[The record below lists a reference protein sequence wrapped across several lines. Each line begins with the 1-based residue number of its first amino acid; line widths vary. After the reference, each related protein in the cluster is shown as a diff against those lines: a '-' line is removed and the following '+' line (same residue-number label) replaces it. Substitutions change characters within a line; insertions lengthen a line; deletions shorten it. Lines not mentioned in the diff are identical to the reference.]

1 MALSLFSPFEGT
13 LDNLW
18 HRSLDWDSMLY
29 EPVSMDLTEQDKEF
43 NMAVRPG
50 PDFSKDKLDV
60 TIEDDIFT
68 VKGEFKQEQSTA
80 SGSSKKF
87 SSFSRSIRLPD
98 TVDQD
103 KIKAEFK
110 GGVLN
115 ITLPKKA
122 GVPPQKKAKQITIA

>member
-1 MALSLFSPFEGT
+1 MKRRKKRGQTWQMGA
-13 LDNLW
+13 
-18 HRSLDWDSMLY
+18 RSC
-29 EPVSMDLTEQDKEF
+29 T
-43 NMAVRPG
+43 
-50 PDFSKDKLDV
+50 SKDKLDV